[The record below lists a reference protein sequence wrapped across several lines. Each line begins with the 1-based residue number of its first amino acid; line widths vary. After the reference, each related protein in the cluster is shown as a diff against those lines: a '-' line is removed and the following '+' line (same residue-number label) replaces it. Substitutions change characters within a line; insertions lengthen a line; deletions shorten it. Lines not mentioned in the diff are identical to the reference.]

1 VLTEALANVQRHAG
15 ASTVEVRLEIE
26 GDRLTLAIEDDGVGF
41 SVGDVGGPGDGHF
54 GLTLM
59 RERARGAGG
68 RLTVRSAA
76 GQGTG
81 VALQVPVR

>member
-1 VLTEALANVQRHAG
+1 LA
-15 ASTVEVRLEIE
+15 
-26 GDRLTLAIEDDGVGF
+26 LAIEDDGAGF

-68 RLTVRSAA
+68 QLSVRSAA
-76 GQGTG
+76 GQGACVT
-81 VALQVPVR
+81 LEVPVG